1 MKPLRNIADTSPPII
16 FARTFRIS
24 EFVAITAASVL
35 SVLFIAICLKVVFNE
50 RLIHR
55 TTRALIDKRSNR
67 IVLTAYNQQLT
78 EKVMLADVLSSIA
91 GAKLPRNIIVNLAE
105 IVYDNS
111 SQFGY
116 DPLLLLAVIQVE
128 SVFDST
134 ALGRYRDGAASGARG
149 LMQLKIETA
158 REVAAQL
165 GMPPLQS
172 SDLFRPDIN
181 IILGVS
187 YLAKMISTFK
197 SFKLGLLAYN
207 QGPATVKRQLAKNQP
222 LSIRYYKK
230 VLDAYYRLYQL
241 SKKSAPLAYRDIPVN
256 KDQSYHE

>member
-1 MKPLRNIADTSPPII
+1 MSWISTAADTSPPLV

-24 EFVAITAASVL
+24 EFVAITAASIL
-35 SVLFIAICLKVVFNE
+35 SVLFIAICFKVVFNE

-55 TTRALIDKRSNR
+55 NTRALIDKRSDR
-67 IVLTAYNQQLT
+67 IVFAAYHEQLV

-91 GAKLPRNIIVNLAE
+91 GTKLPRNIIVNLAE

-134 ALGRYRDGAASGARG
+134 ALGRYRGGEASGARG

-165 GMPPLQS
+165 GMPPLQN
-172 SDLFRPDIN
+172 SDLFRPEIN

-187 YLAKMISTFK
+187 YLAKMISSFK
-197 SFKLGLLAYN
+197 NFKLGLLAYN

-222 LSIRYYKK
+222 LSIRYYRK
-230 VLDAYYRLYQL
+230 VLDAYYRLNQL
-241 SKKSAPLAYRDIPVN
+241 SKNSAPPELRDLPEK
-256 KDQSYHE
+256 KDHSRHE